1 MQGLLV
7 LSMDIVIDPNLGD
20 IGQQTT
26 QKFWLQAI
34 RDGYVVAMLSG
45 PPCFSWSVA
54 RGKHDRKLAGQ
65 GRPAP
70 RLIRTSEEPWGVF
83 SASLREMYQLHDG
96 HLLLGFSLHAMILL
110 YISGYTG
117 ILEHPA
123 EHPDEAAASIWR
135 LPLIRMMLN
144 LAGFELFECAQG
156 LLGADSA
163 KRTGL
168 LALNLSHLPFALQ
181 RNALCAE
188 LPKLQSIG
196 IGELGHFKTAKLK
209 EYPPAFCRALA
220 EAFHNHFPP
229 RQGEDLPSLP
239 AEFLQTCQKQHCT
252 DFGAHIG
259 RREGVAQTRI

>member
-70 RLIRTSEEPWGVF
+70 RVIRTSEEEPWGVF

-96 HLLLGFSLHAMILL
+96 HLLLGFSLHATILL
-110 YISGYTG
+110 YISGGAG
-117 ILEHPA
+117 IFR
-123 EHPDEAAASIWR
+123 ASS
-135 LPLIRMMLN
+135 
-144 LAGFELFECAQG
+144 GT
-156 LLGADSA
+156 S
-163 KRTGL
+163 
-168 LALNLSHLPFALQ
+168 
-181 RNALCAE
+181 
-188 LPKLQSIG
+188 
-196 IGELGHFKTAKLK
+196 
-209 EYPPAFCRALA
+209 
-220 EAFHNHFPP
+220 
-229 RQGEDLPSLP
+229 
-239 AEFLQTCQKQHCT
+239 
-252 DFGAHIG
+252 
-259 RREGVAQTRI
+259 